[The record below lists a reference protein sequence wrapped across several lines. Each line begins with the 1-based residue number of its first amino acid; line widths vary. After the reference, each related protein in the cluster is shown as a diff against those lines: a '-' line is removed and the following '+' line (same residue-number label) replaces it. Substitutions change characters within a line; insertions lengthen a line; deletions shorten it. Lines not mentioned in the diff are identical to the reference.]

1 MKAIKEW
8 AKYLAIKIMRV
19 LMRLLYIFP
28 VKKNRAIFCSFNGGV
43 YSCNPKYIC
52 EYMRNNNSRNWEL
65 IWAVKGDTSLDSFPQ
80 DVTTCKY
87 HGLKYFYYLATSKV
101 AVDNVGIIS
110 TYPRRKSQIFINTW
124 HGGGCYKNVG
134 IAEKA
139 ISKPHR
145 LREMMSARN
154 NSLYISSSKF
164 FTENVLKGQ
173 FNYDGKVI
181 ECGMP
186 RNDKLVKGNESVIN
200 AVKNKVK
207 AYYGITEDTKILLYA
222 PTWRYSDA
230 GDLYD
235 VDYAK
240 VVESLKKRFGGKWL
254 VLCRMHHYNKEANK
268 TNNSNVI
275 SASDYPDMQ
284 ELLLASDVLI
294 SDYSSSIWDYS
305 FTFKPCFLFAVDL
318 QEYITERGFVKD
330 IMSWGFPVC
339 ENNEK
344 LCEAIENFDE
354 AAYKAAMIN
363 HQNDLESCESGEA
376 CKLVYEY
383 ICNFIDKE

>member
-8 AKYLAIKIMRV
+8 AIYIAIRIIRIPA
-19 LMRLLYIFP
+19 RLLYIFP
-28 VKKNRAIFCSFNGGV
+28 VKKNRALFSSFNGGV

-52 EYMRNNNSRNWEL
+52 EYMRKHNDRKWEL
-65 IWAVKGDTSLDSFPQ
+65 IWGIQDSTPLESFPK
-80 DVTTCKY
+80 DVKICKY

-101 AVDNVGIIS
+101 VVDNIGIMS
-110 TYPRRKSQIFINTW
+110 TYPRRKNQIFINTW

-145 LREMMSARN
+145 LREMMSSRN

-164 FTENVLKGQ
+164 FTQNVLREQ
-173 FNYDGKVI
+173 FSYDGQVI

-186 RNDKLVKGNESVIN
+186 RNDRLVTSDETEKKQIT
-200 AVKNKVK
+200 NKVK
-207 AYYGITEDTKILLYA
+207 SFYGIAEETKIILYA
-222 PTWRYSDA
+222 PTWRYSA
-230 GDLYD
+230 EGNLYD
-235 VDYAK
+235 VDYDK
-240 VVESLKKRFGGKWL
+240 VVESLKKRFGGNWI
-254 VLCRMHHYNKEANK
+254 VLCRMHHYNKDANK
-268 TNNSNVI
+268 TNSKNVI

-284 ELLLASDVLI
+284 ELLLASDVLV

-305 FTFKPCFLFAVDL
+305 FTYKPCFLFTVDL

-330 IMSWGFPVC
+330 IMTWGFPVC
-339 ENNEK
+339 ENNDK
-344 LCEAIENFDE
+344 LCKAIENYDE
-354 AAYKAAMIN
+354 ATYKQAMIN

-383 ICNFIDKE
+383 ICNFIDKK